1 MLRCRYSDI
10 VPGDMLIDVSHS
22 TYKCGRKTWYLVL
35 ERSRPTS
42 DGFRAKFNLLIVD
55 WYDDSTTRVPWS
67 TTRVSIMHL
76 DWSLA
81 VDLPPCED
89 AEPGRRVFVYR

>member
-42 DGFRAKFNLLIVD
+42 ESDVGRLSCQVQ
-55 WYDDSTTRVPWS
+55 
-67 TTRVSIMHL
+67 
-76 DWSLA
+76 
-81 VDLPPCED
+81 PPH
-89 AEPGRRVFVYR
+89 RRLVR